1 VRDGGRPEYDKRV
14 NRVIDHIHGH
24 LGEELSLGELAD
36 VAAFSP
42 YHFHRV
48 FKAITGE
55 TLFGFIQRVRIER
68 AATALVLR
76 SRRSVLETALD
87 HGFSSPAA
95 FARAF
100 RARFGMSATEW
111 RAGGAERWR
120 RRKLGQQVRKAG
132 KARTRARRNTPRRRT
147 EEGAM
152 HVVVR
157 ALPAFHVAYMRYV
170 GPFGPHGIPELWT
183 RLRQW
188 MERRDLLDAEISLG
202 VAHDDPDVTDPEKC
216 RYDACVVVPADFTP
230 DRWVNV
236 TDLAGGKYA
245 VSGFTGTAHDIRA
258 AWDALYRSWLPDSGY
273 EPDDRPCME
282 LYRRD
287 RMVDAKA
294 GVFRC
299 ELCVPIRPV

>member
-1 VRDGGRPEYDKRV
+1 
-14 NRVIDHIHGH
+14 
-24 LGEELSLGELAD
+24 
-36 VAAFSP
+36 
-42 YHFHRV
+42 
-48 FKAITGE
+48 
-55 TLFGFIQRVRIER
+55 
-68 AATALVLR
+68 
-76 SRRSVLETALD
+76 
-87 HGFSSPAA
+87 
-95 FARAF
+95 
-100 RARFGMSATEW
+100 
-111 RAGGAERWR
+111 
-120 RRKLGQQVRKAG
+120 
-132 KARTRARRNTPRRRT
+132 
-147 EEGAM
+147 M

-157 ALPAFHVAYMRYV
+157 TLPAFHVAYMRYV

-188 MERRDLLDAEISLG
+188 MERRDLVGAEISLG

-245 VSGFTGTAHDIRA
+245 VSSFTGNADDIRA

-282 LYRRD
+282 LYGRD